1 MSSVD
6 IESFI
11 LKEILKGSR
20 EKIDLDEPLMS
31 TGLIDSMGM
40 LTLVNFLEGDFGV
53 AVGDGEVTLE
63 NFETLRRIAGF
74 VDRKRRG

>member
-1 MSSVD
+1 MSSAD

-11 LKEILKGSR
+11 VKEILKGSR
-20 EKIDLDEPLMS
+20 ARIDLDESLMS

-40 LTLVNFLEGDFGV
+40 LMLVSFLEEDLGV

-63 NFETLRRIAGF
+63 NFETLRRVAGF

>member
-1 MSSVD
+1 MSSAD

-11 LKEILKGSR
+11 VKEILKGSR
-20 EKIDLDEPLMS
+20 ARIDLDESLMS

-40 LTLVNFLEGDFGV
+40 LMLVSFLEEDFGV